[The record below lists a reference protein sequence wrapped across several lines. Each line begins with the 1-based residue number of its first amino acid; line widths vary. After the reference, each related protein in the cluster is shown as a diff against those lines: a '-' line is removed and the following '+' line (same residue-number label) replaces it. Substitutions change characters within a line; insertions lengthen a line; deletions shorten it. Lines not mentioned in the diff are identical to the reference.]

1 MLSNKVFNKASRPQA
16 VKRGS
21 LQVANGI
28 RDGQTLD
35 RPLRVAVI
43 GGGPSGACAAETLAA
58 GGIETYLIERK
69 LDNCKVRRMLVYRI
83 ILQLQ
88 AAKTHD
94 ARSYPWVDFSDRLVF
109 SLSLA
114 EELFPFAWL
123 MSSSFLWRSSIAGS
137 PR

>member
-1 MLSNKVFNKASRPQA
+1 MLVNKVLNKASRPQP

-28 RDGQTLD
+28 RDGQSLD

-69 LDNCKVRRMLVYRI
+69 LDNCKVIISLVK
-83 ILQLQ
+83 LLVSQLQ
-88 AAKTHD
+88 SAAAND
-94 ARSYPWVDFSDRLVF
+94 ARSYPPRFSDRLVI
-109 SLSLA
+109 LA
-114 EELFPFAWL
+114 ALR
-123 MSSSFLWRSSIAGS
+123 RSHSHLHG
-137 PR
+137 